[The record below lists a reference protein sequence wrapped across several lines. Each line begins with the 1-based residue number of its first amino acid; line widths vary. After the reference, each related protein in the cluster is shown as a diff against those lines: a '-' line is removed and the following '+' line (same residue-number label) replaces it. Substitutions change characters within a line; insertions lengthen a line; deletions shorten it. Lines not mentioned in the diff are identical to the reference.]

1 MIQNR
6 QRVQTHNHL
15 DGQTERGREGD
26 RERERERER
35 HTHTNTHART
45 HAHTGHWAY
54 TEIHSDLLYTIAGD
68 FGSTSS

>member
-35 HTHTNTHART
+35 HTHKHART

-54 TEIHSDLLYTIAGD
+54 TEIHYDLLYTIAGD